1 MHVKHTCNT
10 CIYEHRI
17 CKDTWINHCDLFLI
31 LVVWPLIVFGK
42 NPLKS
47 TFSYYF
53 TSPDSSLKLS
63 ILIYAPPFVIYLKII
78 LHTLLSK
85 DIKIKQA
92 TFFLKCQ
99 YPEWRRK
106 EKKTFFWHK
115 IIRIMFFL
123 SVVLSKTNILTC
135 THKGIK
141 ITENA
146 SLQESDTYSRVF
158 LAILIVQKKWRCI
171 YSGIQEEMRLN
182 FLCRE
187 QQSTV
192 TSSHKT
198 RTYYII
204 DPY

>member
-10 CIYEHRI
+10 GIYEHRI

-31 LVVWPLIVFGK
+31 LVVWPRIVFGK

-78 LHTLLSK
+78 LHTLLAK

-106 EKKTFFWHK
+106 EKKLFFDIK
-115 IIRIMFFL
+115 LYVLCSFCL
-123 SVVLSKTNILTC
+123 SYLVKQTYLHV
-135 THKGIK
+135 HIK
-141 ITENA
+141 
-146 SLQESDTYSRVF
+146 V
-158 LAILIVQKKWRCI
+158 
-171 YSGIQEEMRLN
+171 
-182 FLCRE
+182 
-187 QQSTV
+187 
-192 TSSHKT
+192 
-198 RTYYII
+198 
-204 DPY
+204 